1 METTQLVGLFAAV
14 FTTVANIPQTYII
27 IRERSTEHISVTTY
41 GILFLGTSLWVI
53 YGIIKKDW
61 PIIAANSISTLISL
75 IIIILNFTSQKTINK
90 VHETIIPEKVKK
102 EIKKSAKS
110 KSEIRSKS

>member
-14 FTTVANIPQTYII
+14 LTTVANIPQTYTI
-27 IRERSTEHISVTTY
+27 IREKSTEHISVTTY
-41 GILFLGTSLWVI
+41 CILFSGTILWVI

-61 PIIAANSISTLISL
+61 PIIAANSISALISL
-75 IIIILNFTSQKTINK
+75 IIIILNFTSQRTIAK

-102 EIKKSAKS
+102 EIKKNPKS
-110 KSEIRSKS
+110 KVK